1 LCSIFTQTKHYSQR
15 FETREILII
24 NGKNERFVKL
34 GDFGLSTFHEFDDQS
49 HIQFS
54 GSFNYMVPEVR
65 DGRNYDT
72 KADIYTVGDKK
83 FGTRSVQFLLLI
95 SSQCFN
101 GFQLIINR
109 NNTYSLL
116 KKIDDKSK

>member
-1 LCSIFTQTKHYSQR
+1 
-15 FETREILII
+15 
-24 NGKNERFVKL
+24 
-34 GDFGLSTFHEFDDQS
+34 
-49 HIQFS
+49 
-54 GSFNYMVPEVR
+54 MVPEVR